1 MITVAFS
8 TQVLAGQDPR
18 SLSLRARAMQ
28 PWELLQEV
36 STQIDAIRPGALPER
51 FIRSTGP
58 TQRIWDDTDLLL
70 LLRWLMHL
78 DHAAP
83 SPAPQQSKLLHVEQ
97 PYTQLAPR
105 KAQSGHRAGGG
116 VVWLDERCVS
126 PIEHASE
133 ECPAALPRG
142 QDWEDP
148 PCIRSP
154 HASFLKSAR
163 ASFLESAR
171 EAPAQMP
178 LEGHE
183 RDAGGPAAAER
194 RAGDGDD
201 AAAEDARQERDAQ
214 EAWRQRVSRVLGDTR
229 EPRPTAQQ
237 AATAK
242 AAARKASGPS
252 RTSRPGL
259 GELLG
264 CTCSYCRSLSLP
276 RSTPRVLAR
285 RLTRPRNAS
294 RQAMEEARVDAA
306 LLEWLSRALGPSGV
320 HLEPPALQEEGQ
332 MPAVGGDTRAEGL
345 GAALADGR
353 LLCALAEQ
361 LTGCEIK
368 GRQARECRAAP
379 RRTSSASHV
388 RVRSLGAAAANA
400 RAGA

>member
-1 MITVAFS
+1 MAVAFS
-8 TQVLAGQDPR
+8 TQVLARQDPR

-36 STQIDAIRPGALPER
+36 STQIDAVRPGALPER
-51 FIRSTGP
+51 FIGSTGP
-58 TQRIWDDTDLLL
+58 TQRMWHDTDLLL

-83 SPAPQQSKLLHVEQ
+83 SPAPQQWKSLHVEQ
-97 PYTQLAPR
+97 PYTQLAPG
-105 KAQSGHRAGGG
+105 KAQGGHGVGGG
-116 VVWLDERCVS
+116 VMWLDERCVS

-154 HASFLKSAR
+154 R
-163 ASFLESAR
+163 ASFLERAR

-183 RDAGGPAAAER
+183 RDAGGPTAAER

-214 EAWRQRVSRVLGDTR
+214 EAWRQRVAKVLGDTR
-229 EPRPTAQQ
+229 EPRPTSQQ

-264 CTCSYCRSLSLP
+264 CTCP
-276 RSTPRVLAR
+276 T
-285 RLTRPRNAS
+285 
-294 RQAMEEARVDAA
+294 AA
-306 LLEWLSRALGPSGV
+306 LS
-320 HLEPPALQEEGQ
+320 H
-332 MPAVGGDTRAEGL
+332 
-345 GAALADGR
+345 
-353 LLCALAEQ
+353 
-361 LTGCEIK
+361 
-368 GRQARECRAAP
+368 CRAQHRA
-379 RRTSSASHV
+379 SSH
-388 RVRSLGAAAANA
+388 G
-400 RAGA
+400 G